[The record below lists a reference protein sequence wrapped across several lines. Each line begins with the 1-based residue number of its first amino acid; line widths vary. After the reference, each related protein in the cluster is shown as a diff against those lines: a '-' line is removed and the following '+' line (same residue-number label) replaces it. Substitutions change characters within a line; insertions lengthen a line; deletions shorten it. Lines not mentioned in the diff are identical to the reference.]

1 MKSEELFG
9 CPVQDC
15 DFTGTYD
22 AVADHLFEDHENE
35 IFANTRPINLGEM
48 DTEAGQIYEKIFK
61 KKKTEETEYKITPK
75 SDPATLKRLEEM
87 QMQITRLQ
95 EQNKQL
101 KNDIGNIAYQ
111 HAQDRQKMAV
121 MQNYLNNKKNGT
133 RRDFEWFANE
143 LLKHMID
150 KILKHKRHTS
160 ASMDYKEVKLC
171 LRFKH
176 DAEAYRI
183 MRDVVPLKH
192 GDKVKFVDRGKKTRP
207 RYLLVPKKSFA
218 DAVRDMGGYSP
229 SLLGEAI
236 F

>member
-1 MKSEELFG
+1 MYG
-9 CPVQDC
+9 CPVCEFSDEKQDSV
-15 DFTGTYD
+15 F
-22 AVADHLFEDHENE
+22 DHILLEHGDEA
-35 IFANTRPINLGEM
+35 IDMKPIELGEF
-48 DTEAGQIYEKIFK
+48 DEEGAGQVYERTFK
-61 KKKTEETEYKITPK
+61 KEKTEKTELKITPK
-75 SDPATLKRLEEM
+75 PTNLKKLELKIEEM
-87 QMQITRLQ
+87 QTQITKLQ
-95 EQNKQL
+95 DQDKQL
-101 KNDIGNIAYQ
+101 KTDIGNIAYQ
-111 HAQDRQKMAV
+111 HAQDRQKTAI

-160 ASMDYKEVKLC
+160 ARMDYKEVKLC

-183 MRDVVPLKH
+183 MRDVMPLKH

-229 SLLGEAI
+229 SLLGESI